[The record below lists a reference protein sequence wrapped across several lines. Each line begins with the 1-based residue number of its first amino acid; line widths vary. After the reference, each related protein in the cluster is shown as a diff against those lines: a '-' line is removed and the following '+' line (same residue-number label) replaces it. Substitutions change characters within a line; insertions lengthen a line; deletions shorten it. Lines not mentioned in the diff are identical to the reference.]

1 MNARITFPGSVEAG
15 LRTWLTSHPQGHE
28 RGAIVLFRKFDRPV
42 AGLDPSPRFVA
53 VETIELDGDW
63 VLDSSPIHV
72 RFNMRKLPPLYLR
85 CEQERLELGFV
96 HSHPDGAVEFS
107 AKDDQNEQNILR
119 GYAGCNGLGV
129 QLVALILCNGRWFGR
144 VRSATDRATAIPVR
158 HVAVLSDQISLHLAG
173 VGSESTEV
181 LRRQEAAF
189 GKPLNRKLQSLR
201 VVVVGA
207 GGTGSALATLLA
219 RCGVGELVIV
229 DGDDLEETN
238 LNRVRGYRR
247 SDVGQNKADTLAA
260 YIASLGLPGRVT
272 SIPEYTDR
280 SPRAIDATAT
290 ADFVFGCTDDVG
302 GRDVLTQA
310 TFYYSLGYIDVGLTG
325 AVGADEFGEPY
336 LRDHRGRIS
345 TILPEEGACLRC
357 QGVVTDA
364 KLAYERAVRER
375 PELKDVDPETLR
387 REYYLVGGQESAP
400 GVGPFTSAVADL
412 GVASFM
418 NLLRPYRQLPTDF
431 RQDNLWVDFVHLS
444 FYSNLPAQDPTCFC
458 CGSPGLLNASERGY
472 RLGMPSLGKTITD
485 Q

>member
-1 MNARITFPGSVEAG
+1 MNARITIPGSIEG
-15 LRTWLTSHPQGHE
+15 KLRTWLTSHPDGHE

-42 AGLDPSPRFVA
+42 DGLDPSRRFVA
-53 VETIELDGDW
+53 IETIKLDGDW
-63 VLDSSPIHV
+63 VIDSSPIHF
-72 RFNMRKLPPLYLR
+72 RLNMRKLPPLYLR
-85 CEQERLELGFV
+85 CEQEGLELGFV

-129 QLVALILCNGRWFGR
+129 HLVALILCSGQWYGR
-144 VRSATDRATAIPVR
+144 VRSAADRVTAIPVR
-158 HVAVLSDQISLHLAG
+158 HVAVLSDQIALHLAG
-173 VGSESTEV
+173 AGSESTEV

-189 GKPLNRKLQSLR
+189 GKPFNRKLQSLR

-207 GGTGSALATLLA
+207 GGTGSPLATLLA

-247 SDVGQNKADTLAA
+247 RDVGQSKADTLAA
-260 YIASLGLPGRVT
+260 YVASLGLPCSVV
-272 SIPEYTDR
+272 SIPDYVDR
-280 SPRAIDATAT
+280 SPRAIDAIAT

-302 GRDVLTQA
+302 GRDVLGQA
-310 TFYYSLGYIDVGLTG
+310 TYYYSLGYIDVGLTG
-325 AVGADEFGEPY
+325 AIGADEFGEPY

-345 TILPEEGACLRC
+345 TILPEDGACLRC

-364 KLAYERAVRER
+364 KLAYERAVRAR
-375 PELKDVDPETLR
+375 PELKDLDPETLQ

-412 GVASFM
+412 AVASFM
-418 NLLRPYRQLPTDF
+418 NLLRHYRRLPTDF
-431 RQDNLWVDFVHLS
+431 RQDNLWVDFVHLN
-444 FYSNLPAQDPTCFC
+444 FYSNLPAQDPSCFC
-458 CGSPGLLNASERGY
+458 CGSPGLLNASEGGY
-472 RLGMPSLGKTITD
+472 RLGMPSLGKTTTD